1 MLLVL
6 ENEEGGSAS
15 EYGWSL
21 EKKKNQAR
29 FSVKVVRKE
38 QVAFSPA
45 KHILNF
51 NPQHFT

>member
-21 EKKKNQAR
+21 EEKKKSSQI
-29 FSVKVVRKE
+29 FC
-38 QVAFSPA
+38 
-45 KHILNF
+45 
-51 NPQHFT
+51 

>member
-21 EKKKNQAR
+21 EKKKIKPDFLLKLSERNR
-29 FSVKVVRKE
+29 W
-38 QVAFSPA
+38 
-45 KHILNF
+45 ILVQLNIY
-51 NPQHFT
+51 